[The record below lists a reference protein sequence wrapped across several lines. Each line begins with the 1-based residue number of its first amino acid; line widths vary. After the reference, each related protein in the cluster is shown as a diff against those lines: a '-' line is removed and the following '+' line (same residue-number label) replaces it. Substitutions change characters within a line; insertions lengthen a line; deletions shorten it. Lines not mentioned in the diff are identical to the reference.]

1 MRGSRRRI
9 RTAVV
14 LCLAVLTTLTAC
26 VPGSNLPDT
35 RPSDRKTGDI
45 RTDPAAMGEL
55 TLTVWDQEVRGGQDK
70 QMTALNAE
78 FQRRYPNITINRVP
92 RSFDDLRNTTRL
104 GLTSVQAPDV
114 VQVNNGRQDMGA
126 YVKAGLLQP
135 MDGYAEVYRWHQRFP
150 ATVLRLS
157 RYPSSGEPLGEG
169 KLYGL
174 PQGGELVGIFYN
186 RRKLQQLGIAPP
198 RTWAEF
204 DAALRK
210 AKQAREVPIQFGNLE
225 KSAGI
230 HLFGFALNRFVSTED
245 AYKLATGR
253 QGVFWAGASQK
264 SAAEL
269 LVHWADQGMLT
280 PGFSGLGSDAAWRE
294 FAEDRGVFLVS
305 GTWLMADLEAAM
317 GDKVGF
323 VLPPS
328 DDGKLAVT
336 GGTSVPFA
344 ISARSRHPDA
354 AAAYI
359 EFVTSSRGMALMA
372 EHGNVPVVEAASQRP
387 PTAIRSEVFSSWAHA
402 SETGGLVPYLDY
414 ATPTAYDTVTS
425 VVEGLLAK
433 RLSPQQV
440 LEKLQADVDA
450 SRGGR

>member
-1 MRGSRRRI
+1 MIRSRW
-9 RTAVV
+9 
-14 LCLAVLTTLTAC
+14 LAATLTALTLLAAC

-35 RPSDRKTGDI
+35 RPTDRQAKDIKTDV
-45 RTDPAAMGEL
+45 AAMGEV

-70 QMTALNAE
+70 QITALNEE
-78 FQRRYPNITINRVP
+78 FQRKYPNIRINRVP

-126 YVKAGLLQP
+126 YVKAGLLLP

-150 ATVLRLS
+150 ATVLRLA
-157 RYPSSGEPLGEG
+157 RYPASGDPLGEG
-169 KLYGL
+169 KLFGL
-174 PQGGELVGIFYN
+174 PQGGELVGIFFN
-186 RRKLQQLGIAPP
+186 KQKLARLGIAPP

-210 AKQAREVPIQFGNLE
+210 AKEVREVPIQFGNLE

-230 HLFGFALNRFVSTED
+230 HLFGFALNRFAPTED
-245 AYKLATGR
+245 VYKLATGR
-253 QGVFWAGASQK
+253 QGVFWADENPKA
-264 SAAEL
+264 AAEL
-269 LVHWADQGMLT
+269 LVRWADQGMLT
-280 PGFSGLGSDAAWRE
+280 NGFSGLGSDAAWRE
-294 FAEDRGVFLVS
+294 FAQDKGVFLVS

-323 VLPPS
+323 VLPPT
-328 DDGKLAVT
+328 DDGKVAVT
-336 GGTSVPFA
+336 AGTSVPFA
-344 ISARSRHPDA
+344 ISARSRNPDA

-359 EFVTSSRGMALMA
+359 EFLTSSRGMALMA
-372 EHGNVPVVEAASQRP
+372 EHANLPVVEATSQRP
-387 PTAIRSEVFSSWAHA
+387 PTVFRAEVFNSWAHA

-425 VVEGLLAK
+425 VIEQLLAK
-433 RLSPQQV
+433 RLSPQQA
-440 LEKLQADVDA
+440 LDKLQADVDA
-450 SRGGR
+450 ARGGR

>member
-1 MRGSRRRI
+1 MTGSRWRHALAAV
-9 RTAVV
+9 TA
-14 LCLAVLTTLTAC
+14 LAVLAGC
-26 VPGSNLPDT
+26 VPGSNLPNT
-35 RPSDRKTGDI
+35 RPSDRQARDI
-45 RTDPAAMGEL
+45 RTDPASLGEL

-78 FQRRYPNITINRVP
+78 FQRKYPNITINRVP

-126 YVKAGLLQP
+126 FVKAGLLQP
-135 MDGYAEVYRWHQRFP
+135 LDGYAEAYRWQQRFP
-150 ATVLRLS
+150 DSVLRLA
-157 RYPSSGEPLGEG
+157 RYPNSGNPLGEG

-174 PQGGELVGIFYN
+174 PQGGELVGVFYN
-186 RRKLQQLGIAPP
+186 KEKLARLGISPP

-210 AKQAREVPIQFGNLE
+210 AKAAREVPIQFGNLE

-230 HLFGFALNRFVSTED
+230 HLFGFALNRFAPTED
-245 AYKLATGR
+245 AFKLATGR
-253 QGVFWAGASQK
+253 QGVFWSDVNPR

-269 LVHWADQGMLT
+269 LVSWVEQGMLT

-294 FAEDRGVFLVS
+294 FAEGRGVFLVS

-317 GDKVGF
+317 GDRVGF
-323 VLPPS
+323 GLPPIDS
-328 DDGKLAVT
+328 GKVAVT

-344 ISARSRHPDA
+344 VSARSKNPDA

-372 EHGNVPVVEAASQRP
+372 EHANLPVVEAASQRP
-387 PTAIRSEVFSSWAHA
+387 PTALRAEVFDSWAQA
-402 SETGGLVPYLDY
+402 SETGGLVPFLDY

-425 VVEGLLAK
+425 VVEQLLAK
-433 RLSPQQV
+433 GLSPQEF
-440 LEKLQADVDA
+440 LAKLQADVDA
-450 SRGGR
+450 SRAGR